1 MEKHSKSR
9 FYKVDPNLKGDLAII
24 FLAGTKN
31 LGGEGA
37 VTANNTMITF

>member
-24 FLAGTKN
+24 FLDGAKN
-31 LGGEGA
+31 LGGGGSC
-37 VTANNTMITF
+37 NRQ